1 MDYSEYGGSVL
12 LGLDGTV
19 VKLMVVQTLKHFIL
33 QLNKQNCC
41 VREYRSNYERY
52 SR

>member
-19 VKLMVVQTLKHFIL
+19 VKAHVQTLKHFIL
-33 QLNKQNCC
+33 QLDKQNCW
-41 VREYRSNYERY
+41 
-52 SR
+52 